1 MEEKY
6 YLPVLF
12 TEEERIKYAEWG
24 MKKEKVLVP
33 YAIITIFID
42 LLVVIG
48 TVIYM
53 FWVRDK
59 EAYFSSYLS
68 AWGSYIVKFSYG
80 IALLMTVMILKPI
93 DLLLN
98 FLFHKPSEPKMLC
111 LTPMAQGIHYV
122 LIQGKN
128 TLFEG
133 DLDWSEWTNV
143 IAPETNEICIEGE
156 VLRIGANTIETI
168 YPEGKQK
175 NWMDRPDETIKN
187 SIKLEKIS
195 QNFKGYLA
203 SLEERKKEE
212 AWLKQGDV

>member
-33 YAIITIFID
+33 YAIITIFLD
-42 LLVVIG
+42 LFVVIG

-53 FWVRDK
+53 FWVREK
-59 EAYFSSYLS
+59 EPYFSVYLS
-68 AWGSYIVKFSYG
+68 AFGELILKISNVI
-80 IALLMTVMILKPI
+80 ILLMTVMILKPM

-98 FLFHKPSEPKMLC
+98 FLFRKPSGPKMLC
-111 LTPMAQGIHYV
+111 LTPMELGIHYV
-122 LIQGKN
+122 LIQDKN
-128 TLFEG
+128 TLVEG
-133 DLDWSEWTNV
+133 DLDWSEWENV

-168 YPEGKQK
+168 YPEGKRRS
-175 NWMDRPDETIKN
+175 WMNRPDESIKN
-187 SIKLEKIS
+187 SIKLKKIS

-212 AWLKQGDV
+212 TWLKQGDV

>member
-33 YAIITIFID
+33 YAIITIFLD
-42 LLVVIG
+42 LFVVIG

-53 FWVRDK
+53 FWVREK
-59 EAYFSSYLS
+59 EPYFSVYLS
-68 AWGSYIVKFSYG
+68 AFGELILKISNVI
-80 IALLMTVMILKPI
+80 ILLMTVMILKPM

-98 FLFHKPSEPKMLC
+98 FLFHKPSDPKMLC
-111 LTPMAQGIHYV
+111 LIPMELGIHYV
-122 LIQGKN
+122 LIQDKN
-128 TLFEG
+128 TLVEG
-133 DLDWSEWTNV
+133 DLDWSEWENV

-168 YPEGKQK
+168 YPEGKRRS
-175 NWMDRPDETIKN
+175 WMNRPDESIKN
-187 SIKLEKIS
+187 SIKLKKIS

-212 AWLKQGDV
+212 TWLKQGDV